1 MKPRR
6 ITILLVFLVLIPA
19 AGIIYLIGTPELRD
33 VSPAA
38 GATHIDNQAPLRL
51 VFSRRMDTQS
61 IRRHLTIDPPL
72 SGEFS
77 WQGST
82 LLFTP
87 NEPWPSGKTITV
99 NLVPGTRAAGWLS
112 LPLQEH
118 VSWSFTIRQP
128 RLVYLYPAGE
138 AANLYILNPETQVGE
153 ALTDIPAGVLDFD
166 VSPDGKSIY
175 YSVNNLQGGT
185 SIYRLENFDTPSDDA
200 TQAASQPGST
210 LILACTRA
218 TCRTPKISPQ
228 GNFLAYERTAFLGGQ
243 EPTYT
248 RVWLLPLGDNP
259 SPAPG
264 QALASQSQARLAG
277 REGEQTMLPEWSPE
291 GWLSIYNNTLAAF
304 TLLNPVDGQAV
315 QFANDTGQ
323 PGSWNP
329 DGNAFVAPEISFI
342 EPGDPQRT
350 GLESIANSHLIRFNR
365 QDGSEQDL
373 SQAENLEDASPAYA
387 PDGSTLAFTRKYLD
401 IAHWTPGRQLW
412 TMNADSSDVRQLTD
426 DPFYHH
432 YALAWKP
439 GGEQL
444 AYVRFNQTVLTDPPE
459 IWVINPET
467 AQANRLIVGGY
478 APQWIP

>member
-6 ITILLVFLVLIPA
+6 ITILLIFLVLIPA
-19 AGIIYLIGTPELRD
+19 AGIVYLVGTPELRD
-33 VSPAA
+33 VSPSS
-38 GATHIDNQAPLRL
+38 GSSHIDNQAPLRL

-61 IRRHLTIDPPL
+61 IRRHLTIDPAQT
-72 SGEFS
+72 GELS

-87 NEPWPSGKTITV
+87 DEPWPSGKSITV
-99 NLVPGTRAAGWLS
+99 SLAPGARAAGWLS

-138 AANLYILNPETQVGE
+138 SANLYILDPETEIGKP
-153 ALTDIPAGVLDFD
+153 LTDLPAGVLDFD
-166 VSPDGKSIY
+166 VSPDGEYIY
-175 YSVNNLQGGT
+175 YSVKNLQGGS
-185 SIYRLENFDTPSDDA
+185 SIYRLENFNSPSGEGA
-200 TQAASQPGST
+200 QTAVQPHST

-228 GNFLAYERTAFLGGQ
+228 GGLLAYERTAFLGGQ

-248 RVWLLPLGDNP
+248 RVWLLPLDGNP
-259 SPAPG
+259 PTPG
-264 QALASQSQARLAG
+264 QTLATQSEARLAG
-277 REGEQTMLPEWSPE
+277 PDVEQTMLPEWSPQ
-291 GWLSIYNNTLAAF
+291 GWLSFYNNTLAAF
-304 TLLNPVDGQAV
+304 TLLDPSGGQKV

-323 PGSWNP
+323 PGSWSP
-329 DGNAFVAPEISFI
+329 DGNAFVAPEITFI

-350 GLESIANSHLIRFNR
+350 GLESIANSHLIRFDR
-365 QDGSEQDL
+365 QDGSKQDL

-387 PDGSTLAFTRKYLD
+387 PDGTTLAYTRKYLD
-401 IAHWTPGRQLW
+401 IAQWTPGRQLW
-412 TMNADSSDVRQLTD
+412 TMNADGSDVRQLTD

-439 GGEQL
+439 GGKQL
-444 AYVRFNQTVLTDPPE
+444 AYVRFNQTLLTEPPE

-467 AQANRLIVGGY
+467 AQARRLIVGGY

>member
-6 ITILLVFLVLIPA
+6 LTILLIFLVLIPA
-19 AGIIYLIGTPELRD
+19 AGIVYLVGTPELRN

-38 GATHIDNQAPLRL
+38 EATQVDNRAPLQM
-51 VFSRRMDTQS
+51 VFSRRMDTPS
-61 IRRHLTIDPPL
+61 IQQHLTIDPPQT
-72 SGEFS
+72 GEFS
-77 WQGST
+77 WEGHT
-82 LLFTP
+82 LVFTP
-87 NEPWPSGKTITV
+87 GEPWPSGKTITV
-99 NLVPGTRAAGWLS
+99 SLAPGARAAGWLS

-138 AANLYILNPETQVGE
+138 SANLYIFNPETDAGQE
-153 ALTDIPAGVLDFD
+153 LTDIPAGVLDFD
-166 VSPDGKSIY
+166 VSPDGESIY
-175 YSVNNLQGGT
+175 YSVKNLQGGS
-185 SIYRLENFDTPSDDA
+185 SIYRLEDINSPTGSA
-200 TQAASQPGST
+200 AQAGEQPRST

-228 GNFLAYERTAFLGGQ
+228 GDFLAYERTAFLGGA

-248 RVWLLPLGDNP
+248 RVWLLPLGENP
-259 SPAPG
+259 APIPG
-264 QALASQSQARLAG
+264 QALTTQSQARLAG
-277 REGEQTMLPEWSPE
+277 PQGNQTTLPEWSLE
-291 GWLSIYNNTLAAF
+291 GWLSFYDNTLAAF
-304 TLLNPVDGQAV
+304 TLLNPSDGQAV

-323 PGSWNP
+323 PGSWSP
-329 DGNAFVAPEISFI
+329 DGEAFVAPEITFI

-350 GLESIANSHLIRFNR
+350 GLESIANSHLIRFDR
-365 QDGSEQDL
+365 QNSSKQDL

-387 PDGSTLAFTRKYLD
+387 PGGTSLAFTRKYLD

-412 TMNADSSDVRQLTD
+412 VMNADGSDVRQLTD

-432 YALAWKP
+432 YALTWKP
-439 GGEQL
+439 GGGQL
-444 AYVRFNQTVLTDPPE
+444 AYVRFNQTVLTEPPE

-467 AQANRLIVGGY
+467 AQATRLIVGGY